1 MLLLAPLVMT
11 FVFGQRFPLFKIQ
24 VVKTSGGGIR
34 IAVFAVAPQRMQ
46 GQMQRARHRLHG
58 NDRFGWELAKRGKQR
73 FADQL
78 AHERGRSHGGGLVH
92 EMSQRSAQVLFVEA
106 DRYDTAR
113 RSCDAVAAGPRRVV
127 TPCVAPART
136 DAVSAPKRAVPV
148 AEVDACAWEPCCAA
162 CSWESDGKAD
172 GSKESSAS

>member
-73 FADQL
+73 FADQH

-113 RSCDAVAAGPRRVV
+113 RSCDRCRG
-127 TPCVAPART
+127 
-136 DAVSAPKRAVPV
+136 
-148 AEVDACAWEPCCAA
+148 
-162 CSWESDGKAD
+162 
-172 GSKESSAS
+172 GSKEGGDSMCCTCADRRRQCAQARSACRRGGCMRLGAMLCSVFLGK